1 MATANGEA
9 VQTANEPLKAVATAM
24 ATAAGAMR
32 DGTSDAVARARE
44 AVPAV
49 GRFVSKV
56 VYSSSYYVSFGVVFP
71 TMLVANIVP
80 GGEALATG
88 LMDGAASAMSAIA
101 NRKEKSAACCSA
113 SASCDADSVP
123 V

>member
-1 MATANGEA
+1 MVTANGEA

-32 DGTSDAVARARE
+32 DGTSDAVAKARE
-44 AVPAV
+44 AVPVV
-49 GRFVSKV
+49 GRFVSRV

-88 LMDGAASAMSAIA
+88 LMDGATAARSAIA
-101 NRKEKSAACCSA
+101 NRKEKSGDCCTA
-113 SASCDADSVP
+113 NASCDAAGMP